1 MNWIKNLLTVAV
13 VLATTATAF
22 AAPKLMP
29 AQCNDYPF
37 KKTDGEVTHA
47 QLMNELS
54 ELEAIGYHPDND
66 QDAYPGNRELAEKK
80 LRAEYRRDCV
90 Q

>member
-1 MNWIKNLLTVAV
+1 MNSIKNILTVAV
-13 VLATTATAF
+13 VLATATTAF
-22 AAPKLMP
+22 AAPKLTP

-37 KKTDGEVTHA
+37 KKADGEVTHA

-54 ELEAIGYHPDND
+54 ELEALGYHPDND
-66 QDAYPGNRELAEKK
+66 QDAYPGNRERAEKK
-80 LRAEYRRDCV
+80 LHDEYRRDCV